1 MKNIVITYTD
11 YNGNERTDEFWFN
24 ISKAELVL
32 MEMRSPG
39 GDLESYLTAISSTS
53 DTNELANFFEEIIR
67 MSYGVKTA
75 GGGFDKNPAH
85 FEKFKQSAAYNEI
98 LFKFITDTD
107 FAIDFVN
114 GTVEQNLEKQAVIGD
129 RNKLA
134 VERAK
139 AMAKERIEASRNGI
153 HAVEEN

>member
-32 MEMRSPG
+32 MEMRAPG
-39 GDLESYLTAISSTS
+39 GDLESYLSAISSTS

-75 GGGFDKNPAH
+75 GGGFDKNPTH